1 MIVKKKPVRLVS
13 PLALF
18 TLAGCSPEDYASI
31 AVFKSITNS
40 NTVSV
45 DGNVVKGP
53 LSNSIVFL
61 DYDRNGQLDPG
72 GGEPSIRTGTD
83 GRYTLSTVNKNFN
96 IVAKTDESTVDASS
110 GVVLSGIS
118 LTAPAGATVITP
130 LTTLMVKGNLTAS
143 QVTEVLGLP
152 SGVDPL
158 NFNPFAAGVDA
169 ASALATEKISQQI
182 MSVVNSFAAA
192 AEGAGG
198 SEADAFAAALKS
210 VVEVVKVKAAKLT
223 DPSASAADKSLDLN
237 STADLVEIK
246 EQAIADM
253 TSVTGVNTTAFDAM
267 ANDTATA
274 IKKVNAKIASH
285 NDTTLSSA
293 ASKNIFSLTQVLA
306 DQVKTAAAAEV
317 VSAGSGSIAF
327 TSTTA
332 VDTAATNSAPT
343 NITLSSSSISEAAS
357 SIVIG
362 TLSTTDSDQSSG
374 VAFTY
379 ALAQVAGS
387 DYASFSIN
395 QATGELSFLA
405 QPDYETK
412 ASYSVTILST
422 DEGGKTFS
430 KTFRVSIT
438 DVNEAPSITT
448 AADTSATED
457 DLYSYKFMATDADT
471 GDAVTY
477 AAPTL
482 PSWLTFDTSTAILS
496 GTPSNSHVGTHAV
509 ILTATDSKGAVG
521 TQSFVLTVSNVNDVP
536 TVTSRAVTSIAEDTA
551 YSYTFAA
558 SDVDSGDTV
567 TYAATT
573 KPSWLSFNNS
583 SGVLS
588 GTPSNDHIGTH
599 DVTLTATDSS
609 GVIVTQS
616 FTLTVGNVNDAP
628 IVSNPIVDQTFTAD
642 LPRSFQFASNVFSD
656 PDADDTLIYTASLS
670 DDSNLPSWLVFDANT
685 RTFGGTPASGDIGV
699 SVLKLTAT
707 DGNLTVSDT
716 FNLTVIAEGPLSFNN
731 VIATAFST
739 TAFPSTEFETSFQ
752 LSTVTTKYTY
762 NADTTKYVAPNVYG
776 TETQTRNFWTGDTS
790 TVSNITHLYTEKGT
804 DERVGWITG
813 YDNNDQ
819 GIGFE
824 MTSSVALSGTP
835 QATGSWASTLAGSNT
850 MGLDF
855 SWLNTSVFQV
865 LSTTASYVDNYE
877 IGFWVEDANRDG
889 TYEQKGSLLKFFKG
903 TRDLDGGGQSLG
915 AAYHNDLNGETMLY
929 TPAVAS
935 EGITFDLDSSFYTI

>member
-13 PLALF
+13 PLVLF

-31 AVFKSITNS
+31 AVFKSINNS

-110 GVVLSGIS
+110 GVILSGIT

-130 LTTLMVKGNLTAS
+130 LTTLMVEGNLTAS

-152 SGVDPL
+152 SDVNVL
-158 NFNPFAAGVDA
+158 SFNPFSSDA
-169 ASALATEKISQQI
+169 ASIAALAVEKTSHQL
-182 MSVVNSFAAA
+182 MSVVNAFAAS
-192 AEGAGG
+192 AEGAGAN
-198 SEADAFAAALKS
+198 EADAFEAALQS
-210 VVEVVKVKAAKLT
+210 IVKVIAAKVAKVN
-223 DPSASAADKSLDLN
+223 DPTASATDTKLDLT
-237 STADLVEIK
+237 STADLSLIK
-246 EQAIADM
+246 TQVMADVA
-253 TSVTGVNTTAFDAM
+253 TVSGVSTTAFAAM
-267 ANDTATA
+267 SDEIATA
-274 IKKVNAKIASH
+274 VKNVNEKIAAVTDLTS
-285 NDTTLSSA
+285 DS
-293 ASKNIFSLTQVLA
+293 SKNTFSITQVLA
-306 DQVKTAAAAEV
+306 DQVQSAATAETNSV
-317 VSAGSGSIAF
+317 GTGTIAF
-327 TSTTA
+327 TSVSA
-332 VDTAATNSAPT
+332 VDTAATNEAPT
-343 NITLSSSSISEAAS
+343 DITLTSLKILETAS
-357 SIVIG
+357 SLALG
-362 TLSTTDSDQSSG
+362 TLGTVDDSASG
-374 VAFTY
+374 FTY
-379 ALAQVAGS
+379 SIAKLAGS
-387 DYASFSIN
+387 DFVDFSIN
-395 QATGELSFLA
+395 AKTSELSLIA
-405 QPDYETK
+405 APDYETK
-412 ASYSVTILST
+412 PSYSVTIIST
-422 DEGGKTFS
+422 DLGGKSYS
-430 KTFRVSIT
+430 KSFTIAVS

-457 DLYSYKFMATDADT
+457 DSYSYKFKATDADT
-471 GDAVTY
+471 GDTVTY

-496 GTPSNSHVGTHAV
+496 GTPSNTHVGTHAV

-521 TQSFVLTVSNVNDVP
+521 TQSFILTVSNVNDVP
-536 TVTSRAVTSIAEDTA
+536 TVTSTAVTSIAEDTA

-588 GTPSNDHIGTH
+588 GTPSNDHVGTH
-599 DVTLTATDSS
+599 DVTLTATDSN
-609 GVIVTQS
+609 GVVVTQS

-628 IVSNPIVDQTFTAD
+628 IVSNPIVDQTFTVD
-642 LPRSFQFASNVFSD
+642 LPRSFQFESNVFSD
-656 PDADDTLIYTASLS
+656 PDADDSLIYTASLS
-670 DDSNLPSWLVFDANT
+670 DDSNLPSWLVFDAST

-707 DGNLTVSDT
+707 DGNLAVSDT

-762 NADTTKYVAPNVYG
+762 NADTTKYAAPNVYG

-850 MGLDF
+850 MGLDL